1 MKPVYS
7 DMPTVVKGKR
17 LRKFYY
23 LSLLCLIP
31 GFGILIG
38 IVLLCYA
45 IFVFRNLKLI
55 FVILLTIGAGILLLK
70 LDGYYLSRDLKYGKE
85 HDNDFSLLAA
95 DDLDKIVQHLDL
107 YKLQHGGYPD
117 SLQQLQKQDPTLN
130 IMDPL
135 LGRNSEAHKFINYYY
150 QRKDDSYIL
159 FSSGIDGIPNTKD
172 DIYPRKA
179 IK

>member
-1 MKPVYS
+1 MA
-7 DMPTVVKGKR
+7 TVVKGR
-17 LRKFYY
+17 RIRKFYY

-55 FVILLTIGAGILLLK
+55 FVILLTIGGGILLLK
-70 LDGYYLSRDLKYGKE
+70 IDDYYLSQDMKYGKE
-85 HDNDFSLLAA
+85 HDSDFILLAA

-107 YKLQHGGYPD
+107 YKLQHGVYPD

-135 LGRNSEAHKFINYYY
+135 LGRNSAAHKFINYYY
-150 QRKDDSYIL
+150 QKNGDSYTL
-159 FSSGIDGIPNTKD
+159 FSSGIDGIPHTKD
-172 DIYPRKA
+172 DMFPRKP

>member
-1 MKPVYS
+1 
-7 DMPTVVKGKR
+7 MPTVVKGKR

-70 LDGYYLSRDLKYGKE
+70 LDGYYLNRDLKYGKE

-107 YKLQHGGYPD
+107 YKLQHGEYPD

-135 LGRNSEAHKFINYYY
+135 LGRNSAAHKFINYYY

>member
-1 MKPVYS
+1 
-7 DMPTVVKGKR
+7 MPTVAKDKR

-23 LSLLCLIP
+23 LSLLGLFP

-55 FVILLTIGAGILLLK
+55 FTILLAMGGGILLMK
-70 LDGYYLSRDLKYGKE
+70 LDAYYLSQDLKYGKE

-107 YKLQHGGYPD
+107 YKLQHGVYPD
-117 SLQQLQKQDPTLN
+117 SLQQLEKQDPTLN

-135 LGRNSEAHKFINYYY
+135 LGRNSAAHKFINYYY
-150 QRKDDSYIL
+150 QRKGDSYTL
-159 FSSGIDGIPNTKD
+159 FSSGIDGIPHTKD
-172 DIYPRKA
+172 DIYPRKP